1 MPTVELK
8 EDELLAIRF
17 LVESNIEETEQFI
30 YDTDP
35 ARVDHQRAVQD
46 LAILSSALPK
56 LAWGCGK

>member
-1 MPTVELK
+1 
-8 EDELLAIRF
+8 